1 MRSRLLLGK
10 ERGWPWLSTAG
21 WGGRPLGNPA
31 TCRMDQVLQGYHL
44 NDPTWFYLSF
54 LLIVAVYFKFS
65 RFWSIRNLDLA
76 LLLLIAPGLL
86 LVRNGEETAAF
97 GYGWLFVA
105 TGLLLVRAVTDGLIT
120 RRPRLEQ
127 NMNAAGMAFLCAST
141 FLFLTTKLLTEAPP
155 DSSVQSIRRANELM
169 RGEASIPGNKPLGKS
184 VAGTNSPSADGP
196 KTEGPKIEGQ
206 GKSLPDMAPAGP
218 ATSLV
223 AGGIAKISKA
233 IVNRESMSASPD
245 DAVSPTDLDV
255 VTARLLAILAHLA
268 VILGLAL
275 VGRHIFG
282 DADVGFAMA
291 TLYMLM
297 PCTAYDVG
305 KINHVLPAALV
316 VWAMWAYRRP
326 FVSGTLLGL
335 ACAMLFFPI
344 FLLPLWGAF
353 YGRRGGLRFASAV
366 VLTTAAILSSL
377 TLLSNDSQSIV
388 RQLLG
393 YFPPAELP
401 FRTLDPANRSPGFWG
416 PHEAAYSIPVFAAYL
431 VMVAALTIWPRR
443 KSLSH
448 VIPYSAAI
456 VIGTQFWYPQQGGVY
471 VLWYLPLLLLV
482 VFRPLMTNHFAPEF
496 KPLQLFRRA
505 DTGSKPQPELAGT
518 APGS

>member
-1 MRSRLLLGK
+1 
-10 ERGWPWLSTAG
+10 
-21 WGGRPLGNPA
+21 
-31 TCRMDQVLQGYHL
+31 MDQILQGYHL

-86 LVRNGEETAAF
+86 LVRNGNETAAF
-97 GYGWLFVA
+97 GYGWLFSA
-105 TGLLLVRAVTDGLIT
+105 TGLLLVRALSDGLIT

-141 FLFLTTKLLTEAPP
+141 FLFLTTKLLTERPP
-155 DSSVQSIRRANELM
+155 ESSVQSIRRANELM
-169 RGEASIPGNKPLGKS
+169 RGEASIPAEKRPDTSVSKNEGPLAE
-184 VAGTNSPSADGP
+184 VAGPGGRD
-196 KTEGPKIEGQ
+196 
-206 GKSLPDMAPAGP
+206 KSLPDTAQAGP

-223 AGGIAKISKA
+223 AGGFAQISKA
-233 IVNRESMSASPD
+233 IVNPDSNAELDDDPASA
-245 DAVSPTDLDV
+245 TDLDV

-282 DADVGFAMA
+282 DADLGFAMA

-316 VWAMWAYRRP
+316 VWAIWAYRRP

-344 FLLPLWGAF
+344 FLLPLWAAF

-377 TLLSNDSQSIV
+377 TLLSNDSQGIV

-401 FRTLDPANRSPGFWG
+401 FRSLDPANPSQGFWG

-431 VMVAALTIWPRR
+431 VMVVALTIWPRR
-443 KSLSH
+443 KSLSQ

-456 VIGTQFWYPQQGGVY
+456 VIGTQFWYPLQGGVY

-496 KPLQLFRRA
+496 KPLFQFRRA
-505 DTGSKPQPELAGT
+505 REGNRPQPEMAGST
-518 APGS
+518 TSGPA

>member
-1 MRSRLLLGK
+1 
-10 ERGWPWLSTAG
+10 
-21 WGGRPLGNPA
+21 
-31 TCRMDQVLQGYHL
+31 MDQVLQGYYL

-86 LVRNGEETAAF
+86 LVRNGDETAAF
-97 GYGWLFVA
+97 GYGWLFLA
-105 TGLLLVRAVTDGLIT
+105 TGMLLVRAVTDGLIT

-127 NMNAAGMAFLCAST
+127 NMNAAGMAFLCAAT

-169 RGEASIPGNKPLGKS
+169 RGEASVPAEKPLDKS
-184 VAGTNSPSADGP
+184 P
-196 KTEGPKIEGQ
+196 
-206 GKSLPDMAPAGP
+206 PDLTPAGP

-223 AGGIAKISKA
+223 AGGIAQISKV
-233 IVNRESMSASPD
+233 IVNHDSKSSLATGSDGASP
-245 DAVSPTDLDV
+245 ADLDV

-316 VWAMWAYRRP
+316 VWAIWAYRRP

-344 FLLPLWGAF
+344 FLLPLWAAF

-377 TLLSNDSQSIV
+377 TLLSNDSQTIV

-401 FRTLDPANRSPGFWG
+401 FRALDPANPSQGFWG
-416 PHEAAYSIPVFAAYL
+416 PHEAAYSIPVFASYL
-431 VMVAALTIWPRR
+431 VMVVALTIWPRR

-448 VIPYSAAI
+448 VIPHSAAI

-496 KPLQLFRRA
+496 KPLQLFRRT
-505 DTGSKPQPELAGT
+505 DNHNKPQPELAGT
-518 APGS
+518 STGGSA

>member
-1 MRSRLLLGK
+1 
-10 ERGWPWLSTAG
+10 
-21 WGGRPLGNPA
+21 
-31 TCRMDQVLQGYHL
+31 MDQILQGYHL

-86 LVRNGEETAAF
+86 LVRNGDETAAF

-127 NMNAAGMAFLCAST
+127 NMNAAGMAFLCAAT

-169 RGEASIPGNKPLGKS
+169 RGE
-184 VAGTNSPSADGP
+184 SPAPTEKQLTKANGP
-196 KTEGPKIEGQ
+196 
-206 GKSLPDMAPAGP
+206 GKSLPDMTPAGP

-223 AGGIAKISKA
+223 AGGMTQISKA
-233 IVNRESMSASPD
+233 IVSRDSKSASGAGSG
-245 DAVSPTDLDV
+245 DAASLADLDV

-275 VGRHIFG
+275 VGRHVFG
-282 DADVGFAMA
+282 DTDVGFAMA

-344 FLLPLWGAF
+344 FLLPLWAAF
-353 YGRRGGLRFASAV
+353 YGKRGGLRFASAV

-377 TLLSNDSQSIV
+377 MLLSNDSQGIV

-401 FRTLDPANRSPGFWG
+401 FRTLDPANTSTGFWG

-431 VMVAALTIWPRR
+431 VMVVALTIWPRR

-496 KPLQLFRRA
+496 KPLLLFRRA
-505 DTGSKPQPELAGT
+505 ETRSKPQPELAGSAT
-518 APGS
+518 GGPV

>member
-1 MRSRLLLGK
+1 
-10 ERGWPWLSTAG
+10 
-21 WGGRPLGNPA
+21 
-31 TCRMDQVLQGYHL
+31 MDQILQGYHL

-86 LVRNGEETAAF
+86 LVRNGNETAAF
-97 GYGWLFVA
+97 GYAWLFSA
-105 TGLLLVRAVTDGLIT
+105 TGLLLVRALSDGLIT

-127 NMNAAGMAFLCAST
+127 NMNAAGMAFLCAAT
-141 FLFLTTKLLTEAPP
+141 FLFLTTKLLTERPP
-155 DSSVQSIRRANELM
+155 ESSVQSIRRANELM
-169 RGEASIPGNKPLGKS
+169 RGEVSTTGEKRVDTAVSRN
-184 VAGTNSPSADGP
+184 DGP
-196 KTEGPKIEGQ
+196 ITDAPKPDARD
-206 GKSLPDMAPAGP
+206 KSLLDTAQAGP
-218 ATSLV
+218 GTSLV
-223 AGGIAKISKA
+223 AGGVAQISKV
-233 IVNRESMSASPD
+233 IVNQEPRSALTNDP
-245 DAVSPTDLDV
+245 ASPTDLDV

-268 VILGLAL
+268 VILGLAF
-275 VGRHIFG
+275 VGRHIFA
-282 DADVGFAMA
+282 DADLGFAMA

-316 VWAMWAYRRP
+316 VWAIWVYRRP

-335 ACAMLFFPI
+335 ACAMLFFPV
-344 FLLPLWGAF
+344 FLLPLWAAF

-377 TLLSNDSQSIV
+377 TLLSNDSQGIV
-388 RQLLG
+388 RDLLG
-393 YFPPAELP
+393 YFPLSEMP
-401 FRTLDPANRSPGFWG
+401 FRSLSQASPSQGFWG
-416 PHEAAYSIPVFAAYL
+416 PHEAAYSIPVFATYL
-431 VMVAALTIWPRR
+431 VMVVVLTIWPRQ

-482 VFRPLMTNHFAPEF
+482 VFRPLMTNHFAPAV
-496 KPLQLFRRA
+496 KPLWIFRRA
-505 DTGSKPQPELAGT
+505 EKGSNPQPELAGS
-518 APGS
+518 ASGNSSVP

>member
-1 MRSRLLLGK
+1 
-10 ERGWPWLSTAG
+10 
-21 WGGRPLGNPA
+21 
-31 TCRMDQVLQGYHL
+31 MDQILQGYHL

-86 LVRNGEETAAF
+86 LVRNGTETAAF
-97 GYGWLFVA
+97 GYGWLFSV

-141 FLFLTTKLLTEAPP
+141 FLFLTTKLLTEPPP

-169 RGEASIPGNKPLGKS
+169 RGESPALIDKAAEKLLDKSIAK
-184 VAGTNSPSADGP
+184 TDGP
-196 KTEGPKIEGQ
+196 STDATKADAAAKPI
-206 GKSLPDMAPAGP
+206 PDTTPVGS

-223 AGGIAKISKA
+223 AGGMAKISQV
-233 IVNRESMSASPD
+233 IVHRDSTSTGADGDSA
-245 DAVSPTDLDV
+245 SPTDLDV

-344 FLLPLWGAF
+344 FLLPLWAAF
-353 YGRRGGLRFASAV
+353 YGRRGGLRFAAAV
-366 VLTTAAILSSL
+366 ALTTAAILSSL
-377 TLLSNDSQSIV
+377 TLLSNDSQTIV

-393 YFPPAELP
+393 YFPTAELP
-401 FRTLDPANRSPGFWG
+401 FRTLDAAKPSQGFWG
-416 PHEAAYSIPVFAAYL
+416 SQQAAYSIPVFAAYL
-431 VMVAALTIWPRR
+431 VMVVALTIWPRR

-448 VIPYSAAI
+448 IIPYSAAI

-482 VFRPLMTNHFAPEF
+482 VFRPLMTNHFAPEL
-496 KPLQLFRRA
+496 KPLLQFRRA
-505 DTGSKPQPELAGT
+505 DKQIVPQPELAGT
-518 APGS
+518 APGGSV

>member
-1 MRSRLLLGK
+1 
-10 ERGWPWLSTAG
+10 
-21 WGGRPLGNPA
+21 
-31 TCRMDQVLQGYHL
+31 MDQILQGYHL

-86 LVRNGEETAAF
+86 LVRNGDETAAF

-105 TGLLLVRAVTDGLIT
+105 TGLLLVRAVTDSLIT

-127 NMNAAGMAFLCAST
+127 NMNAAGMAFLCAAT
-141 FLFLTTKLLTEAPP
+141 FLFLTTKLLTEPPP

-169 RGEASIPGNKPLGKS
+169 RGESPAPVEKPAEKPLAKS
-184 VAGTNSPSADGP
+184 VATADGP
-196 KTEGPKIEGQ
+196 KVDGLKIDGQ
-206 GKSLPDMAPAGP
+206 GKSLPDMASAGP

-223 AGGIAKISKA
+223 AGGMAQISKA
-233 IVNRESMSASPD
+233 LVNRDSLSASAAAAA
-245 DAVSPTDLDV
+245 DAASPADLEV
-255 VTARLLAILAHLA
+255 VTTRLIAILAHLA

-282 DADVGFAMA
+282 DTDVGFAMA

-344 FLLPLWGAF
+344 FLLPLWAAF
-353 YGRRGGLRFASAV
+353 YGKRGGLRFASAV

-377 TLLSNDSQSIV
+377 MLLSNDSQGIV

-401 FRTLDPANRSPGFWG
+401 FRTLDPANTSTGFWG
-416 PHEAAYSIPVFAAYL
+416 PHEAAYSIPVFASYL
-431 VMVAALTIWPRR
+431 VMVVALTIWPRR

-496 KPLQLFRRA
+496 KPLLLFRRA
-505 DTGSKPQPELAGT
+505 QNRSKPQPELAGST
-518 APGS
+518 TGGSA